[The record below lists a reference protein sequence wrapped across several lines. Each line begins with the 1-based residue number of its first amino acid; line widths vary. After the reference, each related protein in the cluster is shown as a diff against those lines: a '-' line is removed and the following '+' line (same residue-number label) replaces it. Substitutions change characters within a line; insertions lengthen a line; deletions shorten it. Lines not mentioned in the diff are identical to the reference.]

1 MHVVVL
7 TFLDY
12 PSYEGGAIRLRH
24 ISRALAARGHR
35 ITVVAPAIDFKTSA
49 EESSG
54 AEAIL
59 RVPMHYLPQVARLPF
74 LPRLVFA
81 IQFTRAVRGLWA
93 ASRIEKDV
101 DLIQIEE
108 QFPLVAPA
116 RFLKARTGAP
126 ILLDDVVLFHAIV
139 SAKARRSFG
148 PAVAHAAAWSLLKAE
163 REAFARCDYFTYA
176 SARARDY
183 LRERGF
189 CGHVFFP
196 NGVDTAHF
204 RPGPRRRRSQ
214 ERRVFFSAS
223 PRSDQNL
230 QAIENLLD
238 AAPRIRSRCRRP
250 VRVDIVCGPRAWVP
264 PRILQK
270 AGNMAG
276 IVTIH
281 DTLPDILPLIQR
293 ADLTVL
299 PYTPGHHITGGARLK
314 ALEYLACGKV
324 LVSTPEGVEGLA
336 GLVPGTHY
344 LEAPTLEGLIDLSVR
359 VLERPGAY
367 APIGERG
374 RSLIVERYSWEAVTH
389 DYLSFVESVAGG
401 RP

>member
-1 MHVVVL
+1 MHILVL

-35 ITVVAPAIDFKTSA
+35 ITVVAPAIDFQTPAK
-49 EESSG
+49 ESSG
-54 AEAIL
+54 AESIL
-59 RVPMHYLPQVARLPF
+59 RIPMHYLPRVARLPF

-81 IQFTRAVRGLWA
+81 IQFTRAVRALWA
-93 ASRIEKDV
+93 AAEIRGDV

-116 RFLKARTGAP
+116 VFLKSRTGAP

-148 PAVAHAAAWSLLKAE
+148 PALARAAAWSLLRAE
-163 REAFARCDYFTYA
+163 RAAFARCDYFTYA
-176 SARARDY
+176 SARAQDY
-183 LRERGF
+183 LGERGF

-204 RPGPRRRRSQ
+204 RPGPRRRRSV
-214 ERRVFFSAS
+214 ERQVFFSAS

-238 AAPRIRSRCRRP
+238 ATPRIQSRCRRP

-270 AGNMAG
+270 ARAVAG
-276 IVTIH
+276 VTLH
-281 DTLPDILPLIQR
+281 DTLPDILPLIQE

-344 LEAPTLEGLIDLSVR
+344 LETPTLEGLIDLTVG
-359 VLERPGAY
+359 VLERPAAY

-374 RSLIVERYSWEAVTH
+374 RSLVLERYSWEAVTQ
-389 DYLSFVESVAGG
+389 DYLSFVESVAG
-401 RP
+401 RRT